1 MIWELLEKA
10 EGHFLT
16 TDQVMEMT
24 GLKEREVRRQVHR
37 ERKAGREICTQRN
50 RPGGY
55 FMPKDEGDL
64 RNTLKIIV
72 SQGMNTFVT
81 ARPFRE
87 GLSQVPGQISLDDMD
102 QEEGRD
108 EDQEDE
114 DQEQA

>member
-1 MIWELLEKA
+1 
-10 EGHFLT
+10 
-16 TDQVMEMT
+16 
-24 GLKEREVRRQVHR
+24 
-37 ERKAGREICTQRN
+37 
-50 RPGGY
+50 
-55 FMPKDEGDL
+55 MPKDEGDL

-72 SQGMNTFVT
+72 SQGMSTFVT